1 MVTRTSILGALLS
14 ILILP
19 VHGSGATAAVVPSS
33 EASQEIVIR
42 DVTATDS
49 SVAGTVVNNSSKTF
63 RSVVLLIR
71 QEWLWN
77 DERHPGTDSPGRT
90 LSFILRQDIAPHT
103 SASFNLQTPPLAR
116 RPDGRFVTTVEVT
129 DFSEVGL

>member
-1 MVTRTSILGALLS
+1 MVARTSIFGALLS

-19 VHGSGATAAVVPSS
+19 VHESAATAAVVPSF
-33 EASQEIVIR
+33 EASQEIFIK

-63 RSVVLLIR
+63 RNVVLLIR

-77 DERHPGTDSPGRT
+77 DERHPGTDSPGRA

-103 SASFNLQTPPLAR
+103 SASFNLQTPPLAP

-129 DFSEVGL
+129 DFSEVGY